1 MDAVVTAVLGI
12 LALYLFGGLKVLREY
27 ERAVYFFLGRSW
39 GAKGPGLIYVPPLFA
54 KTQQVSL
61 RVVALDIPPQ
71 DVITR
76 DNISI
81 KVNAVL
87 YMRVKEPVKA
97 VIGVENYLYATSQLA
112 QTTLR
117 SVLGETELDEL
128 LMSRE
133 KINNILKNIIDKR
146 AEDWGIEVSAVEV
159 KDVDLPPEMKRA
171 IARQAEAERERRAK
185 VINAEGELQAS
196 EKLAQA
202 AHIIGSE
209 PAAIHPRYP
218 SGPRVTP
225 SRPSLRR
232 QRPRPNDGGRAHPPG
247 SARAHHPARGGAAGR
262 RAGHRRGAHRTRI
275 ARARPGRRDPVAL
288 PAAGTA
294 RRADASA
301 GRGTRRRAGMAGGPR
316 TALRSARGRGRARRD
331 RSRARHLDA
340 GGGAA
345 PGEAPIRRPHHLGAE
360 GRRVRVDSAGARSG
374 RSAVRSGA
382 SDGSGWPGDSARER
396 LLPRPAGRGRAQR
409 PQATLGRRDDAPRL
423 RDRGERRPLVDGAAR
438 AVPVPAAPDPR
449 SGGRCDPS

>member
-1 MDAVVTAVLGI
+1 MDIVITAVLGV

-54 KTQQVSL
+54 KTQTVSL
-61 RVVALDIPPQ
+61 RVVAMDIPPQ

-87 YMRVKEPVKA
+87 YMLVKDPVKA

-128 LMSRE
+128 LMNRE

-146 AEDWGIEVSAVEV
+146 TENWGIEVAAVEV

-171 IARQAEAERERRAK
+171 MARQAEAERERRAK

-202 AHIIGSE
+202 AHIIGTE
-209 PAAIHPRYP
+209 PAAIQLRYLQT
-218 SGPRVTP
+218 VTEIASENNSTTIFP
-225 SRPSLRR
+225 LPLDLFRGFFDSVTK
-232 QRPRPNDGGRAHPPG
+232 RA
-247 SARAHHPARGGAAGR
+247 AA
-262 RAGHRRGAHRTRI
+262 
-275 ARARPGRRDPVAL
+275 PAL
-288 PAAGTA
+288 PE
-294 RRADASA
+294 RASGEGLPAP
-301 GRGTRRRAGMAGGPR
+301 PR
-316 TALRSARGRGRARRD
+316 KT
-331 RSRARHLDA
+331 
-340 GGGAA
+340 
-345 PGEAPIRRPHHLGAE
+345 E
-360 GRRVRVDSAGARSG
+360 AGA
-374 RSAVRSGA
+374 
-382 SDGSGWPGDSARER
+382 
-396 LLPRPAGRGRAQR
+396 
-409 PQATLGRRDDAPRL
+409 
-423 RDRGERRPLVDGAAR
+423 
-438 AVPVPAAPDPR
+438 
-449 SGGRCDPS
+449 

>member
-1 MDAVVTAVLGI
+1 MDVVVTAVLGV

-54 KTQQVSL
+54 KTQTVSL
-61 RVVALDIPPQ
+61 RVVAMDIPPQ

-87 YMRVKEPVKA
+87 YMLVKDPVKA

-128 LMSRE
+128 LMNRE

-146 AEDWGIEVSAVEV
+146 SENWGIEVSAVEV

-171 IARQAEAERERRAK
+171 MARQAEAERERRAK

-202 AHIIGSE
+202 AHVIGSE
-209 PAAIHPRYP
+209 PAAIQLRYLQT
-218 SGPRVTP
+218 VTEIASENNSTTIFP
-225 SRPSLRR
+225 IPLDLFRGFL
-232 QRPRPNDGGRAHPPG
+232 DTVTTRA
-247 SARAHHPARGGAAGR
+247 
-262 RAGHRRGAHRTRI
+262 
-275 ARARPGRRDPVAL
+275 ARPAL
-288 PAAGTA
+288 PQKSSGDTLP
-294 RRADASA
+294 
-301 GRGTRRRAGMAGGPR
+301 TEPQK
-316 TALRSARGRGRARRD
+316 TK
-331 RSRARHLDA
+331 
-340 GGGAA
+340 
-345 PGEAPIRRPHHLGAE
+345 AE
-360 GRRVRVDSAGARSG
+360 
-374 RSAVRSGA
+374 
-382 SDGSGWPGDSARER
+382 
-396 LLPRPAGRGRAQR
+396 
-409 PQATLGRRDDAPRL
+409 T
-423 RDRGERRPLVDGAAR
+423 
-438 AVPVPAAPDPR
+438 
-449 SGGRCDPS
+449 

>member
-1 MDAVVTAVLGI
+1 MEMVVTAVLGI
-12 LALYLFGGLKVLREY
+12 LVLYLFGGLKVLREY

-54 KTQQVSL
+54 KTQTVSL

-128 LMSRE
+128 LMNRE
-133 KINNILKNIIDKR
+133 KINNILKNIIDQR
-146 AEDWGIEVSAVEV
+146 TEDWGIEVSAVEV

-171 IARQAEAERERRAK
+171 MARQAEAERERRAK

-202 AHIIGSE
+202 AHVIGSE
-209 PAAIHPRYP
+209 PAAIQLRYLQTVAEIASENNSTTIFP
-218 SGPRVTP
+218 LP
-225 SRPSLRR
+225 L
-232 QRPRPNDGGRAHPPG
+232 DLF
-247 SARAHHPARGGAAGR
+247 RGFLDAAGR
-262 RAGHRRGAHRTRI
+262 GAST
-275 ARARPGRRDPVAL
+275 PAL
-288 PAAGTA
+288 PEK
-294 RRADASA
+294 AS
-301 GRGTRRRAGMAGGPR
+301 
-316 TALRSARGRGRARRD
+316 
-331 RSRARHLDA
+331 
-340 GGGAA
+340 
-345 PGEAPIRRPHHLGAE
+345 GE
-360 GRRVRVDSAGARSG
+360 S
-374 RSAVRSGA
+374 
-382 SDGSGWPGDSARER
+382 
-396 LLPRPAGRGRAQR
+396 LP
-409 PQATLGRRDDAPRL
+409 T
-423 RDRGERRPLVDGAAR
+423 
-438 AVPVPAAPDPR
+438 DPR
-449 SGGRCDPS
+449 KTKAEA